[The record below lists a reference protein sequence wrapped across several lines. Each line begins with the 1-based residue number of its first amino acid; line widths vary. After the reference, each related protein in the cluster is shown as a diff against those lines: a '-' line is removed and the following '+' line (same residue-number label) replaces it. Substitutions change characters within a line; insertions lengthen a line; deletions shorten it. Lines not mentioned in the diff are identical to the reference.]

1 MVFGQWS
8 QLIKVSL
15 VCFRNNIKDKHLF
28 LLSSNKFTIT
38 FNYFSKRSLH
48 DEICGTGCI
57 WWLDTGWFLM
67 NDA

>member
-1 MVFGQWS
+1 MVFGQLS

-15 VCFRNNIKDKHLF
+15 VCFRNNIKDKHLL